1 MPSYLYDDLLSTHFQ
16 KTAFWGA
23 LARGAVKVAPTAA
36 KAGLGYAAG
45 IPIGAAG
52 TAGMMAR
59 TGMDLSKSVTS
70 PNAGPSLGML
80 GQKTGSLRESLG
92 RYQLKTG
99 SDGGTT
105 SAGKA
110 LLHAAPYVA
119 WLGSQGL
126 DYAGLH
132 RASKALNL
140 GAYGLYAGMA
150 GHEALTNPQERLTS
164 GVDAAALAAMAL
176 SDIARMRRESQTP
189 ASGSH

>member
-99 SDGGTT
+99 SDLGH
-105 SAGKA
+105 A
-110 LLHAAPYVA
+110 LLHASPYVA

-126 DYAGLH
+126 DYAGLP